1 MPESDL
7 RDVSLVAVTSHE
19 MRAPLAAIRG
29 FVDMLQRRRAELS
42 EDEVEEFLH
51 VISAQTDRLIRLADD
66 LVTMESLEDDTLTVS
81 HEPIV
86 RRAGAG
92 AARA

>member
-29 FVDMLQRRRAELS
+29 FVDMLQQPDDAHGRVGQSGEPPLSNEPSVVSENHERR
-42 EDEVEEFLH
+42 
-51 VISAQTDRLIRLADD
+51 
-66 LVTMESLEDDTLTVS
+66 
-81 HEPIV
+81 
-86 RRAGAG
+86 
-92 AARA
+92 